1 MHMNAWHWKRPRIRL
16 QTFENGGGHLNTAKE
31 RPRHR
36 PPHCRP
42 IPAWFLRRQAWLDTN
57 LSQSS
62 AAGLRAE
69 NRGLLTQVTQLLVTR
84 TILCPS

>member
-1 MHMNAWHWKRPRIRL
+1 M
-16 QTFENGGGHLNTAKE
+16 GGGGPGHLNTAEK

-62 AAGLRAE
+62 AAGLRAG
-69 NRGLLTQVTQLLVTR
+69 NRGLPTQVTQLLVTV
-84 TILCPS
+84 TIVSLS